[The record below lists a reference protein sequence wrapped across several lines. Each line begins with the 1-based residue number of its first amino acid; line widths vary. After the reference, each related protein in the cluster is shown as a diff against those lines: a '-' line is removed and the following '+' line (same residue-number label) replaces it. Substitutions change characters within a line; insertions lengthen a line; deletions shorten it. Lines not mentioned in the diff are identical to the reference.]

1 MDHVRRVPCQSDPVR
16 PTLDHVRGRSLPG
29 EPAAGF
35 ARAIGRLRAVPL
47 RPEVCLTEVPAP
59 QRIAPYAVALSAE
72 VVGVAGE
79 AELASGRFVL
89 LHDPAGQEPWGGT
102 FRIVSFVRACVEMEM
117 ATDPVLAEVA
127 WSWLTE
133 ALDEQ
138 RASWLAPSGTVTR
151 TASQSFGS
159 LQDRLPVGEVEV
171 RASWSPGDL
180 ELGAHLTAWA
190 GLLAHLGG
198 LPPIPAGVAVLGRA
212 REARRR

>member
-1 MDHVRRVPCQSDPVR
+1 MPADFAAA
-16 PTLDHVRGRSLPG
+16 LASLRD
-29 EPAAGF
+29 AT
-35 ARAIGRLRAVPL
+35 L
-47 RPEVCLTEVPAP
+47 RPEITVEETPAP
-59 QRIAPYAVALSAE
+59 ARLAPHAVALVGE
-72 VVGVAGE
+72 VTGDDGT
-79 AELASGRFVL
+79 ELASGRFVL

-133 ALDEQ
+133 ALDEHS
-138 RASWLAPSGTVTR
+138 AAWIAPSGTVTR

-159 LQDRLPVGEVEV
+159 LQDRPPVGEAEV
-171 RASWSPGDL
+171 RASWTPCDL
-180 ELGAHLTAWA
+180 DLGAHLAAWA
-190 GLLAHLGG
+190 SLLAHLGG